1 VIKLEDTRR
10 GLEMVVEEM
19 SNTFMSF
26 SDTLLKAGLVDPG
39 LLKSNLEKFLQLSQR
54 ATLEVGEE
62 DEAIAQDSGGGTLTT
77 SADSKDLSM
86 FPMATAESI
95 WDNQDDLPG
104 LRTLAFSSMLP
115 YSDSLELSN
124 MPDLSSSTNPF
135 LEYSLWGL
143 PYQSLPTNG
152 KSAIPYILAG
162 RDSFASRLYF
172 ETIAIAV
179 RALRG
184 DGPQEIVKSMFRYK
198 MRYSTR
204 DKILGILAGVL
215 NMMLHG
221 TSQDPTSASASGN
234 GNIYLAQIDNEIIKE
249 TIVKE
254 IVLQGGSES
263 YYLSSWEVE
272 HYLRNRWGLAIDS
285 NTAQLQPGGSSKAVQ
300 DTAFYDMSP
309 KFVVPNMIPGFK
321 HSEQAVLDVQP
332 LVERL
337 SNEAVTI
344 GQGPRW
350 HFAQVDITVQDFLSN
365 NKRK

>member
-1 VIKLEDTRR
+1 MIKLEDTRR

-62 DEAIAQDSGGGTLTT
+62 DEDSGGGILTT
-77 SADSKDLSM
+77 SADAKDLSM
-86 FPMATAESI
+86 FPMTTAESV
-95 WDNQDDLPG
+95 WENHDDLPG
-104 LRTLAFSSMLP
+104 LRTLLFSSILP

-124 MPDLSSSTNPF
+124 MPDLSSSNPF
-135 LEYSLWGL
+135 LEHSLWGL
-143 PYQSLPTNG
+143 PYQSLPTDG

-172 ETIAIAV
+172 ETIAVAV

-184 DGPQEIVKSMFRYK
+184 DGPQEVVKSMFRYK
-198 MRYSTR
+198 MRHSTR
-204 DKILGILAGVL
+204 EKFLGILAGVL

-221 TSQDPTSASASGN
+221 TSQDPTSASGN
-234 GNIYLAQIDNEIIKE
+234 GNINLAQIDNELIKE
-249 TIVKE
+249 AIVEE

-285 NTAQLQPGGSSKAVQ
+285 NTARLWPGGSSKAVQ

-309 KFVVPNMIPGFK
+309 KFVVPNMIPGSK

-350 HFAQVDITVQDFLSN
+350 HFAQVDITVQDFLGN
-365 NKRK
+365 NKTK

>member
-1 VIKLEDTRR
+1 
-10 GLEMVVEEM
+10 
-19 SNTFMSF
+19 
-26 SDTLLKAGLVDPG
+26 
-39 LLKSNLEKFLQLSQR
+39 
-54 ATLEVGEE
+54 
-62 DEAIAQDSGGGTLTT
+62 
-77 SADSKDLSM
+77 
-86 FPMATAESI
+86 
-95 WDNQDDLPG
+95 
-104 LRTLAFSSMLP
+104 
-115 YSDSLELSN
+115 
-124 MPDLSSSTNPF
+124 
-135 LEYSLWGL
+135 
-143 PYQSLPTNG
+143 
-152 KSAIPYILAG
+152 
-162 RDSFASRLYF
+162 
-172 ETIAIAV
+172 
-179 RALRG
+179 
-184 DGPQEIVKSMFRYK
+184 VKSMFRYK